1 MNKKNVLQIS
11 VAAITIELKG
21 LFAAHWRKRPKLI
34 AFTFDDGPSQYTEPL
49 LDGLEARNVT
59 ATFFMNG
66 ENGTGG
72 TCGIK
77 NGHEELLTRMWESG
91 HQLANHT
98 YQHTNLIGLSA
109 EQITSEVTR
118 VEDLIFDAVG
128 GRYQC
133 LVRTPGGHLEI
144 KDNINAPI
152 ILWSVDSLDWK
163 HRNTDYVYNKIISS
177 VKSGNIILMH
187 DIYES
192 SVKGALRAIDT
203 LKTQGY
209 EFVTVSELMRRT
221 GVRLTNRTA
230 YYKGKKG
237 IVFHPGYKA
246 PMTTISESNH
256 SGLFEITCSIPDG
269 LSIYYTTDETY
280 PKLSDQLYREPVLVE
295 SGTVFTAIGVDQWG
309 TRTPPTVIVTGST
322 DPVMGFSC
330 PCICPYIR

>member
-1 MNKKNVLQIS
+1 MNKKNVLQIA
-11 VAAITIELKG
+11 VAVVIFELVR
-21 LFAAHWRKRPKLI
+21 LFTAPWRNRPKLI
-34 AFTFDDGPSQYTEPL
+34 AFTFDDGPSQYTEKL
-49 LDGLEARNVT
+49 LAGLEARNVT

-77 NGHEELLTRMWESG
+77 NGHEALLTRMWEGG

-98 YQHTNLIGLSA
+98 YQHTDLSSLSV

-118 VEDLIFDAVG
+118 VEELRFDAVG

-133 LVRTPGGHLEI
+133 HVRTPGGHLEI
-144 KDNINAPI
+144 KDHINSPI

-163 HRNTDYVYNKIISS
+163 HRNADYVYNKIISS

-192 SVKGALRAIDT
+192 SVEGALRAIDT

-209 EFVTVSELMRRT
+209 EFVTVAELMRRT
-221 GVRLTNRTA
+221 GVRLTDRTA
-230 YYKGKKG
+230 YYKGKNG
-237 IVFHPGYKA
+237 IVFDPGYKA
-246 PMTTISESNH
+246 PMTTSSKSDH
-256 SGLFEITCSIPDG
+256 ADFFEITCSIPDG
-269 LSIYYTTDETY
+269 LSIYYTTDGTY

-309 TRTPPTVIVTGST
+309 TRTPPTVIVAG
-322 DPVMGFSC
+322 G
-330 PCICPYIR
+330 